1 MQVATEVLVLLVW
14 RNFMSVS
21 DIFGAVKV
29 VRVLRSG
36 RVMAVNMLLIIVLLC
51 LLEQVPVPIS
61 QMLVRIFMIRSIV
74 SDLFV
79 MLCNDGNR
87 LMNILMVCMMLFNRV
102 MLVRWVMIV
111 VMIELFIDG
120 TVLGEILMLVVIE
133 VIRLMVFIAMV
144 IVMMIH
150 IGMVIVVSMMFLRR
164 VLIVLFF
171 LTLVI

>member
-1 MQVATEVLVLLVW
+1 MQVATEVLVLIVW

-61 QMLVRIFMIRSIV
+61 KVFSTMVRSIV

>member
-36 RVMAVNMLLIIVLLC
+36 RVMPVNMLLIIVLLC

-61 QMLVRIFMIRSIV
+61 KVFSTMVRSIV

-87 LMNILMVCMMLFNRV
+87 LMNILMVCMMLFNRE
-102 MLVRWVMIV
+102 MLVRWVMVIV
-111 VMIELFIDG
+111 MRELFIDG

-133 VIRLMVFIAMV
+133 VIRLMVLIAMV